1 MVYENEMLR
10 KDLINFK
17 DKEKKEMEVQTDH
30 VEFEHQSKYSNWK
43 RHKDHKKER
52 EQEERE
58 ETQEDDLN
66 SSPTRFKG
74 ELDFLRDL
82 NFCDS

>member
-30 VEFEHQSKYSNWK
+30 VEFEH
-43 RHKDHKKER
+43 
-52 EQEERE
+52 
-58 ETQEDDLN
+58 
-66 SSPTRFKG
+66 
-74 ELDFLRDL
+74 
-82 NFCDS
+82 